1 MVKVRLNRRA
11 LELVI
16 AKRNMSQNMLAIRT
30 GSSGGYI
37 SQLMRGVRYPSPKIR
52 QKILD
57 ALSPLTF
64 DDLFIIIEEDQ
75 DDVPAGR

>member
-11 LELVI
+11 LERAI
-16 AKRNMSQNMLAIRT
+16 AKRNMSQNMLAMRT

-37 SQLMRGVRYPSPKIR
+37 SQLMRGGRYPSPKIR

-57 ALSPLTF
+57 ALNPLTF
-64 DDLFIIIEEDQ
+64 DDIFIIEEDQ

>member
-11 LELVI
+11 LERAI
-16 AKRNMSQNMLAIRT
+16 AKRNMSQNMLAMRT

-57 ALSPLTF
+57 ALNPLTF
-64 DDLFIIIEEDQ
+64 DDIFIIEEDQ

>member
-11 LELVI
+11 LELAI
-16 AKRNMSQNMLAIRT
+16 AKRNMSQNMLAMRT

-64 DDLFIIIEEDQ
+64 DDVFIIEEDH